1 MGDDMDDEGI
11 TRSIRLSSSLHF
23 ARLADYRAAG
33 NGQPVLLGQT
43 VEYLDNGYGLQGNPT
58 LHELQDSVSEL
69 ENGNYTL
76 LFPSGLTAL
85 TALGALLRPDDHWI
99 LPDSVYAPM
108 RRYADYLNQQY
119 AVKCDYYDPSSITS
133 VEALIKDKTKLIHI
147 ETPSSATFDVTNV
160 DEVVKLAK
168 TKGILTAA
176 DNTWASG
183 VLYQPLS
190 HDVDIS
196 ILSLTKY
203 PAGYSDV
210 FMGSLTCK
218 DPGLFKRFSYYHRVL
233 GYTVSPFSAMLVG
246 RGLESLVVRLA
257 IHGANADQLVQA
269 VKGHKKITKVY
280 QAGSNKSHGLSGPN
294 GLFSIELDRNYSDA
308 DLEKAFSKLAIFKIG
323 ESWGGTRSLVLP
335 FRPEELSMR
344 LSPPQ
349 NTIIRFHAGLDKL
362 ELQQADI
369 TKFLAALS

>member
-1 MGDDMDDEGI
+1 MKDEGV

-23 ARLADYRAAG
+23 ARLADYRTAG
-33 NGQPVLLGQT
+33 KGKPVLPGQT

-58 LHELQDSVSEL
+58 LQELQDSISEL
-69 ENGNYTL
+69 ENGSYTL
-76 LFPSGLTAL
+76 LFPSGMTAL
-85 TALGALLRPDDHWI
+85 TALGALLRPGDHWI

-119 AVKCDYYDPSSITS
+119 AITCDYYDPGSIAS
-133 VEALIKDKTKLIHI
+133 VGALIRDKTKLIHI
-147 ETPSSATFDVTNV
+147 ETPSSATFDITNV
-160 DEVVKLAK
+160 DEVVKLAR
-168 TKGILTAA
+168 TKGILTSA

-183 VLYQPLS
+183 VLYKPLR
-190 HDVDIS
+190 HNVDIS

-203 PAGYSDV
+203 PAGYSDL
-210 FMGSLTCK
+210 FMGSLTCQ
-218 DPGLFKRFSYYHRVL
+218 DAGLFQKFAYYHRVI
-233 GYTVSPFSAMLVG
+233 GYTVSPFSAMLVN
-246 RGLESLVVRLA
+246 RGLESLAVRLA
-257 IHGANADQLVQA
+257 AHGANANRLIET

-280 QAGSNKSHGLSGPN
+280 QAGSNKSHGFSGSN

-308 DLEKAFSKLAIFKIG
+308 DLEKAFSKLATFKIG

-335 FRPEELSMR
+335 FQPEEFSTR
-344 LSPPQ
+344 LSPPR
-349 NTIIRFHAGLDKL
+349 NTIIRFHSGLEKL